1 MLVAANRLTEPVY
14 NLFRIV
20 IGLLFTSH
28 GLSTVFG
35 MFEGYMGTGEAIPV
49 GLWPDWYGSLIQVIT
64 GPLVLIGL
72 FTRPA
77 AVLASGSMAYAYFM
91 VHQPT
96 GLLPM
101 NNRGEPAVLF
111 CWGFLL
117 IAVLGP
123 GRWALDHLLS
133 RRKGGAREKEMA
145 TAA

>member
-1 MLVAANRLTEPVY
+1 MAANRLTEPVY

-35 MFEGYMGTGEAIPV
+35 MFEGFAGTGEAIPV

-77 AVLASGSMAYAYFM
+77 AVLASGSMAYAYFI

-123 GRWALDHLLS
+123 GRWTLDHLLS

-145 TAA
+145 TSA